1 MGASPRNQPLGRIKL
16 GRASPSVSRRTLSSR
31 VKNRDFTR
39 GPVRVLR
46 AGCGRQVIEVKV
58 SARWSEAESCFS
70 IIAASA
76 IRVSR
81 SSFAGGMS
89 WAARLSGGAGHLFR
103 YPSVSSVGK

>member
-16 GRASPSVSRRTLSSR
+16 GRPPRLSLVGLYLRGSRT
-31 VKNRDFTR
+31 DFRR

-70 IIAASA
+70 IIAA
-76 IRVSR
+76 
-81 SSFAGGMS
+81 
-89 WAARLSGGAGHLFR
+89 
-103 YPSVSSVGK
+103 